1 MKLYI
6 ATGNAHKVEEISA
19 VLKLKCPTLE
29 VYSAKAL
36 GGMPDVEEDGDTLEA
51 NSLIK
56 ANALKE
62 KSPADA
68 WVLADDTGLFVDAL
82 DGRPG
87 IYAARY
93 AGENC
98 SFADNV
104 TKMLGEMQGVP
115 MEKRTAEFQCC
126 LVLLGPDTQKTFLGV
141 CPGKITEKAKG
152 SEGFGYD
159 PIFLP
164 DGETVSFAE
173 LSEERKNEISHR
185 GKALEMLSEWL
196 KTLEA

>member
-29 VYSAKAL
+29 VYSANAL
-36 GGMPDVEEDGDTLEA
+36 GGMPDVVEDGDTLEA
-51 NSLIK
+51 NSLLK

-62 KSPADA
+62 KAPEDA

-98 SFADNV
+98 TFADNV
-104 TKMLGEMQGVP
+104 NKMLGEMQGVP
-115 MEKRTAEFQCC
+115 VENRSAEFQCC
-126 LVLLGPDTQKTFLGV
+126 LVLLGPDTKKVFLGV
-141 CPGKITEKAKG
+141 CPGIITEKEKG

-164 DGETVSFAE
+164 NGESMNFAE
-173 LSEERKNEISHR
+173 LSDARKNEISHR
-185 GKALEMLSEWL
+185 GKALEMLSDWL
-196 KTLEA
+196 KSKED